1 MENEKVYVDA
11 NISLQS
17 LAEKMSI
24 APHQL
29 SQVLNERLDRNFSD
43 FINFNRIEEA
53 KRILKSP
60 QGAQQKIDTVAFQV
74 GFNTTVAF
82 YRAFK
87 KYTNI
92 TPTQYKKETGM
103 TK

>member
-11 NISLQS
+11 DISLQS

-24 APHQL
+24 STHQL
-29 SQVLNERLDRNFSD
+29 SQVLNERLDRNFPD
-43 FINFNRIEEA
+43 FINFYRIVEA
-53 KRILKSP
+53 KRILKNP

-74 GFNTTVAF
+74 GYNTTVAF

-92 TPTQYKKETGM
+92 TPTQYKKDDIH
-103 TK
+103 